1 MKLHEYLSI
10 DGNQSRLA
18 AALNKSAAQVW
29 QWKQGMRPVP
39 VELGSEIE
47 AATDGQVMRWDL
59 RPTDWHRIWPELVG
73 MDGAPAV
80 EAATTS

>member
-10 DGNQSRLA
+10 DGNQARLA

-29 QWKQGMRPVP
+29 QWKQGLRPVP
-39 VELGSEIE
+39 VELVSEIE

-73 MDGAPAV
+73 QKGAPKVRV
-80 EAATTS
+80 ESN